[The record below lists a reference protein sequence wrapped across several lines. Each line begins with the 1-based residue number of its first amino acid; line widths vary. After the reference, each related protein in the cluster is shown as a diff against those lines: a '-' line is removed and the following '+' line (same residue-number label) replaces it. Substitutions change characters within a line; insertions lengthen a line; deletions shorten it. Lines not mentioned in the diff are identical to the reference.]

1 MRYADG
7 DYFGELALRSSQ
19 PRAATVHAEAFT
31 TLLRLDRA
39 EFDRLVREQG
49 DVGQLLE
56 AQHAKY
62 GAAEDAVLG
71 FRRRGRFLGSGAGRR
86 RDGSRGMR

>member
-39 EFDRLVREQG
+39 EFGRLVREQG

-56 AQHAKY
+56 VQHAKY
-62 GAAEDAVLG
+62 GAAEDAVPPPLPSPFCEQPALFG
-71 FRRRGRFLGSGAGRR
+71 LRA
-86 RDGSRGMR
+86 

>member
-39 EFDRLVREQG
+39 EFGRLVREQG

-56 AQHAKY
+56 VQHAKY
-62 GAAEDAVLG
+62 GAAEDAVPLSPPLPFCEQPALFG
-71 FRRRGRFLGSGAGRR
+71 LRA
-86 RDGSRGMR
+86 